1 MAFTPNQVP
10 IYYTLN
16 IDQVNLVL
24 EGLGELPLKRAGDFS
39 NAFRAVALQ
48 ALQAAEEQ
56 AIAEAKQAGEAAK
69 NIEVVDQAEPNDPG
83 Q

>member
-39 NAFRAVALQ
+39 NAFRNVALQ
-48 ALQAAEEQ
+48 ALQVAEEQ
-56 AIAEAKQAGEAAK
+56 AMAEAKKTEQNANSVESLD
-69 NIEVVDQAEPNDPG
+69 EAEPNDLG